1 MNNIG
6 AAGLIFCASLTQ
18 RGVAMQRR
26 AGVVDSITES
36 VVEEKAETLHQ
47 FPDITKCS
55 SEGREKQTVV
65 SDLDGTLLRGRSS
78 FPYFMLI
85 AFEVGGY
92 IRAVLLLLTAPL
104 VWILYNFISE
114 AAGIKLMIFV
124 SFAGLKEKKIQT
136 AARAVLPRFYT
147 EDVHP
152 ETLRVF
158 SSAGRRYVL
167 TANPRIMVEV
177 FAKEFLFA
185 DAVLGT
191 EIEVTRGGR
200 ATGFVKCPGVL
211 LGEEKAKALYR
222 TLGDHVADIGMGD
235 RASDS
240 GFISMCKEG
249 YMVAQTDVAAVP
261 KNSLPKP
268 LIFHCG
274 RFVRRPTPL
283 VSLITLVYIPFGFL
297 LALVRMSLGILL
309 PTPLAIHALR
319 FLGVKIVVKGR
330 RPVAA
335 NAKQNQLG
343 VLFVCS
349 HRTLLDPV
357 MLSFALGRQVAA
369 VTYSI
374 SRLCEVISPIKTV
387 PLTRNRTQ
395 DANMIKK
402 LLEVGD
408 LAMCPEG
415 TTCREPFLLRFS
427 SLFAELTDQIVPV
440 AMSNKMT
447 MFHGTTATGW
457 KGMDPFYFFMDPS
470 PTYEVTFL
478 SQLPKKLTC
487 SGGKTSHEVAN
498 YIQRLLAATLG
509 FGCTNFTRKDKY
521 RILAGNDGVFPV
533 KSSRANCR

>member
-1 MNNIG
+1 MPM
-6 AAGLIFCASLTQ
+6 
-18 RGVAMQRR
+18 RGVDAIP
-26 AGVVDSITES
+26 GS
-36 VVEEKAETLHQ
+36 VVEETAETLHQ
-47 FPDITKCS
+47 FPDIAQCS

-92 IRAVLLLLTAPL
+92 IRALVLLLTAPL
-104 VWILYNFISE
+104 IWVLYNFISE

-124 SFAGLKEKKIQT
+124 SFAGLKEQSIRL
-136 AARAVLPRFYT
+136 AARAVLPRFYA

-158 SSAGRRYVL
+158 SSAGRRFVL

-177 FAKEFLFA
+177 FAKEYLFA
-185 DAVLGT
+185 DEVLGT
-191 EIEVTRGGR
+191 EIEVTPGGR
-200 ATGFVKCPGVL
+200 ATGFVKSPGVL
-211 LGEEKAKALYR
+211 VGEEKAKALDQR
-222 TLGDHVADIGMGD
+222 LGDQVADIGVGD
-235 RASDS
+235 RESDS

-249 YMVAQTDVAAVP
+249 YMVPQLEIAAVP
-261 KNSLPKP
+261 KDSLPMP
-268 LIFHCG
+268 LIFHDG

-283 VSLITLVYIPFGFL
+283 VSLFTLVYIPFGFL
-297 LALVRMSLGILL
+297 LALVRMSFGILL
-309 PTPLAIHALR
+309 PMPLAIHALR
-319 FLGVKIVVKGR
+319 ILGVKIVVKGR
-330 RPVAA
+330 PPVAA
-335 NAKQNQLG
+335 NAKDGQLG

-387 PLTRNRTQ
+387 PLTRDRTK

-402 LLEVGD
+402 LLGGGD
-408 LAMCPEG
+408 LAICPEG
-415 TTCREPFLLRFS
+415 TTCREPFLLRYS
-427 SLFAELTDQIVPV
+427 ALFAELTDQIVPV

-457 KGMDPFYFFMDPS
+457 KAMDPFYFFMDPA

-478 SQLPKKLTC
+478 SQLPKQLTC

-498 YIQRLLAATLG
+498 YIQRLVAATLG
-509 FGCTNFTRKDKY
+509 FACTNFTRKDKY

-533 KSSRANCR
+533 KSSRGTVG